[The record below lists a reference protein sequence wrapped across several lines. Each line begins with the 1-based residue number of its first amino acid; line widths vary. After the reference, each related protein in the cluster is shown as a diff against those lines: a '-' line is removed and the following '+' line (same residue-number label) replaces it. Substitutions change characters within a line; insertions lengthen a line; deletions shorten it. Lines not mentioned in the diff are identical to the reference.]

1 MFGFRTVGSGL
12 SNMQRSKAQEG
23 RYGKDGGGLLKKTF
37 DFFFRR
43 VRSSCLE
50 IKHSITAPSISSVTN
65 VFPQRAMMF
74 RLHAGK

>member
-1 MFGFRTVGSGL
+1 MVGSGL
-12 SNMQRSKAQEG
+12 SNMQRSKDQEG
-23 RYGKDGGGLLKKTF
+23 RYGKDGGGGGVLKKTF

-50 IKHSITAPSISSVTN
+50 IKHSITAPGISSVTN

>member
-1 MFGFRTVGSGL
+1 MVGSGL

-23 RYGKDGGGLLKKTF
+23 RYGKDGGRGGGGGLLKKTF

-50 IKHSITAPSISSVTN
+50 IKHSITAPGISSVTN